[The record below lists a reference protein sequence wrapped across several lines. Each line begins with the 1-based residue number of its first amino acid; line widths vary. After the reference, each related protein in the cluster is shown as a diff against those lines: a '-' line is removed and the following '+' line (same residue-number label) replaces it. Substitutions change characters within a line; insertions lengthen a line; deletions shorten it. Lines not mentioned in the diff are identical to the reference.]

1 MIRAQQQRPNPNDQI
16 RRTRWVIIRNTYREL
31 EDTTLATWLTCFPED
46 IFGKFNYRAMA
57 HRVRFNDVEAEF
69 LFRALDKPG
78 DISKLLSLEVTGGW
92 INEAREIPK
101 AVVDMLWDRSG
112 QYPPKS
118 EGGCTWHGILLDTNP
133 PDTDHWWYV
142 MAEEDR
148 PPGWEFFSQ
157 PGALIPFEDTF
168 RPNPLAEN
176 AHNLN
181 EGMDYYL
188 TRMHGKKRD
197 YVLVY
202 YCAQYGFV
210 QEGKP
215 VWQEY
220 VDDVH
225 CAKHIIPPVNGL
237 KIYVGLDFGL
247 TPAAIFGQRMPNGRW
262 IIIDELCATD
272 MGITNFCKLLKPHI
286 QDNYSEFE
294 FKFTGDPAGDK
305 RSEVDEK
312 TPFQILKKNKI
323 PAKPAPTNDFMVR
336 RDAVGNA
343 LTRMVDGK
351 PGLMISPK
359 CRNLRKGMA
368 GAYAFKRVQVSG
380 AERFHDKPDKN
391 QYSHPCDGL
400 QYMMLGAGEGDMVIK
415 GTQQKV
421 TYGLPIR
428 KQRSRGGNAWMGA

>member
-1 MIRAQQQRPNPNDQI
+1 
-16 RRTRWVIIRNTYREL
+16 
-31 EDTTLATWLTCFPED
+31 
-46 IFGKFNYRAMA
+46 
-57 HRVRFNDVEAEF
+57 
-69 LFRALDKPG
+69 
-78 DISKLLSLEVTGGW
+78 
-92 INEAREIPK
+92 
-101 AVVDMLWDRSG
+101 
-112 QYPPKS
+112 
-118 EGGCTWHGILLDTNP
+118 
-133 PDTDHWWYV
+133 